1 MPFGSQKTLLQ
12 MTQIALGELGL
23 PQPSSVVGS
32 SDQSTIQMFAFANQ
46 EVDELMGRHDW
57 TFLQKEY
64 NLAVTPPVT
73 LTGTTTTNSATI
85 TNISSTTNLVANYMT
100 VSASNIPVGARILT
114 IDSPT
119 AVTLN
124 MQCTLGVVGGSIVFA
139 QDTYPEPAD
148 FDRFI
153 NRTWWDRTN
162 RWELLGPDSP
172 QLDQWHRSGIIATGP
187 RRHFRQLGA
196 LPNNYRLWPP
206 PAEITSPIQLVFEY
220 ISNQIVFVNGA
231 VSGNPPNMSF
241 QFAND
246 ADIPACDSRAVIM
259 GMKWRFWN
267 QKGFDWTRMRADYDA
282 YVERLIS
289 RDGGRETL
297 QMAKRQNPIF
307 ISPANVQDGFF
318 PGPVGPNT
326 G

>member
-172 QLDQWHRSGIIATGP
+172 QLDQWHRSGIIATG
-187 RRHFRQLGA
+187 
-196 LPNNYRLWPP
+196 
-206 PAEITSPIQLVFEY
+206 
-220 ISNQIVFVNGA
+220 
-231 VSGNPPNMSF
+231 
-241 QFAND
+241 
-246 ADIPACDSRAVIM
+246 
-259 GMKWRFWN
+259 
-267 QKGFDWTRMRADYDA
+267 
-282 YVERLIS
+282 
-289 RDGGRETL
+289 
-297 QMAKRQNPIF
+297 
-307 ISPANVQDGFF
+307 
-318 PGPVGPNT
+318 
-326 G
+326 